1 MLRTLN
7 APNRSSTSVLVYSNP
22 RSPIVRLFF
31 RLRSALQTPAVFLSS
46 VVFLALAIRLII
58 VAIVFRDVAAPTFDH
73 NEFGWEMGWT
83 ARSIALHQ
91 GFSSPFLPRTGPTAL
106 VPPLYP
112 YLLAGIFRIFGL
124 YSAASAVVILSLN
137 SLLSALTCI
146 PIYFS
151 LRHAASNR
159 LARFAAFGWAIYP
172 FAIYFS
178 ADRVCDYALT
188 ALLFTTCF
196 WAAQRLHLRG
206 AWAWFGTGALF
217 GFTVLSN
224 PSVLSVLP
232 FLILFSLHK
241 VRRVDGPWLRNG
253 LIVLLTC
260 AAIWTP
266 WAMRN
271 QRVLHTNSTFRDGFW
286 LEFYAGN
293 NGDTSDSNPAS
304 AHPASNP
311 LEMQKYQALGEINY
325 IAEKR
330 VEAIEFVAQHPAFF
344 AAVTI
349 RRVARFWTGFWSFSR
364 EYLHREP
371 LDVPNVFFCTALS
384 LFLLRGIRRWWRD
397 DPASSLPY
405 LVALFFFPIPY
416 YFTHSSMDYRQPI
429 EPMILSLVVI
439 GIFGLREKSA
449 DAGVVDEP
457 FLSDLIGHETED
469 EDVSVA
475 AMGLAP
481 SV

>member
-1 MLRTLN
+1 
-7 APNRSSTSVLVYSNP
+7 
-22 RSPIVRLFF
+22 
-31 RLRSALQTPAVFLSS
+31 
-46 VVFLALAIRLII
+46 
-58 VAIVFRDVAAPTFDH
+58 
-73 NEFGWEMGWT
+73 MGWT

-91 GFSSPFLPRTGPTAL
+91 GFSSPFLPVTGPTAI
-106 VPPLYP
+106 VPPIYP
-112 YLLAGIFRIFGL
+112 YLLAAIFRLFGL
-124 YSAASAVVILSLN
+124 YSAGSAIVILSLN
-137 SLLSALTCI
+137 SLFSALTCI

-151 LRHAASNR
+151 LRHAASTR
-159 LARFAAFGWAIYP
+159 LARFAAIGWAIYP

-178 ADRVCDYALT
+178 ADRVWDYALT

-206 AWAWFGTGALF
+206 TWAWLGTGLLF
-217 GFTVLSN
+217 GVTVLSN

-232 FLILFSLHK
+232 FLILFSLYK
-241 VRRVDGPWLRNG
+241 VHRVGGPWFRNG

-311 LEMQKYQALGEINY
+311 IEMQKYQSLGEIKY

-330 VEAIEFVAQHPAFF
+330 VLALDFVQHHPAFF
-344 AAVTI
+344 AAVTV
-349 RRVARFWTGFWSFSR
+349 RRVVRFWTGFWSFSR

-371 LDVPNVFFCTALS
+371 LDIPNVFFCTALT

-397 DPASSLPY
+397 DPASALPY
-405 LVALFFFPIPY
+405 LIALIFFPIPY

-429 EPMILSLVVI
+429 EPMILALVVI
-439 GIFGLREKSA
+439 GIFGLHQKSA
-449 DAGVVDEP
+449 N
-457 FLSDLIGHETED
+457 IETED
-469 EDVSVA
+469 DSFLTDLISAESEVEPITVA

-481 SV
+481 SI

>member
-1 MLRTLN
+1 MLRTESAQTRSN
-7 APNRSSTSVLVYSNP
+7 ANLLDRSYQ
-22 RSPIVRLFF
+22 RSPIARLFLQ
-31 RLRSALQTPAVFLSS
+31 LRSALQSPVLFISATVL
-46 VVFLALAIRLII
+46 LALAIRLII
-58 VAIVFRDVAAPTFDH
+58 VAIVFRDVAAPTLDH

-91 GFSSPFLPRTGPTAL
+91 GFSSPFLPRTGPTAI
-106 VPPLYP
+106 VPPIYP
-112 YLLAGIFRIFGL
+112 YLLAGIFRLFGL
-124 YSAASAVVILSLN
+124 YSAASAAVILSIN
-137 SLLSALTCI
+137 SLISALTCI

-151 LRHAASNR
+151 LRHAVSTR
-159 LARFAAFGWAIYP
+159 IARFATLGWAIYP

-178 ADRVCDYALT
+178 ADRVWDYALT
-188 ALLFTTCF
+188 AFLFTTCF

-206 AWAWFGTGALF
+206 PWAWFTTGILF
-217 GFTVLSN
+217 GVTVLSN

-232 FLILFSLHK
+232 FLILFSLYK

-266 WAMRN
+266 WGLRN
-271 QRVLHTNSTFRDGFW
+271 HRVLHTNSTFRDGFW

-311 LEMQKYQALGEINY
+311 LEMQKYQSLGEINY
-325 IAEKR
+325 IAQKR
-330 VEAIEFVAQHPAFF
+330 ILAIDFVQQHPAFF
-344 AAVTI
+344 AAVTV
-349 RRVARFWTGFWSFSR
+349 RRVIRFWTGFWSFSR

-371 LDVPNVFFCTALS
+371 LDVPNVFFCTALT

-449 DAGVVDEP
+449 NTDIEHDP
-457 FLSDLIGHETED
+457 FLHDLIAEETED
-469 EDVSVA
+469 EPVAVA